1 SNFNFLIGEMY
12 AGRIVYPLFAP
23 DEIAGWEGPPR
34 QFAYAASNCENSWFS
49 FFKPLSYYDGDSTHA
64 DTKLVKSLPATWGEF
79 ATPEFRFTAQVM
91 RLFTRDD
98 FSDWRHAVHRTVQ
111 SRIAVVDDIREAID
125 SMLGRMGGRKIG
137 VHVRHPS
144 HFVEQGRVFFRDYF
158 AAVDR

>member
-1 SNFNFLIGEMY
+1 
-12 AGRIVYPLFAP
+12 
-23 DEIAGWEGPPR
+23 
-34 QFAYAASNCENSWFS
+34 
-49 FFKPLSYYDGDSTHA
+49 HA

-79 ATPEFRFTAQVM
+79 ATPEFRFPAQVM

-158 AAVDR
+158 AAVDRILRQEPNTSIFLATDNDLAVAAFKSRYGSRLFFFPEFLRETIDE